1 MHRKYSW
8 TSETHEASF
17 PNSALLDG
25 KRRLSFMTEKLSEQ
39 LARRSKSLDLGAGRN
54 QLYGPDKPDTPA
66 VNMHSIRPLL
76 LKRADELRYGS
87 LNVKARYGIIEET
100 PYVKLSE
107 LIQQNAQKTWN
118 ETLQYLQSKQPAKK
132 KCLILRERPQKSQA
146 LDISFNPLTFSCQ
159 KSTEQSSRRQKKG
172 PTVAKQESAKRSRRS
187 NRENNIFFSKS
198 TLMSA
203 GETSKCC
210 CGARKAS
217 ESGQPA
223 RKSLVKIH

>member
-107 LIQQNAQKTWN
+107 LI
-118 ETLQYLQSKQPAKK
+118 
-132 KCLILRERPQKSQA
+132 LRTRRRPGTR
-146 LDISFNPLTFSCQ
+146 LC
-159 KSTEQSSRRQKKG
+159 STCSRNSPR
-172 PTVAKQESAKRSRRS
+172 RRS
-187 NRENNIFFSKS
+187 
-198 TLMSA
+198 
-203 GETSKCC
+203 
-210 CGARKAS
+210 AS
-217 ESGQPA
+217 S
-223 RKSLVKIH
+223 